1 MLPRRAS
8 RFASPPPHVYSLS
21 MRLKSHIFVSALLR
35 RAFALGG
42 YAAVLRKGAEDA
54 GAIFIRQRT
63 RMGTE
68 TLFAPAPQNFFEDD
82 ADTGRKFE
90 TRLKDRD
97 GDAVEDALAREIRFD
112 PDCWI
117 VEIELDDRAD
127 LFDVVPDEGRS
138 LS

>member
-1 MLPRRAS
+1 
-8 RFASPPPHVYSLS
+8 

-42 YAAVLRKGAEDA
+42 YAAILRKGAEDA
-54 GAIFIRQRT
+54 GAIFIRQRS

-68 TLFAPAPQNFFEDD
+68 TLFAPAPQNFFDDD
-82 ADTGRKFE
+82 ANIGRKFE
-90 TRLKDRD
+90 IRLKDRD
-97 GDAVEDALAREIRFD
+97 GDAVDDALSREIRFD

-127 LFDVVPDEGRS
+127 LFDVVPEDGANHS
-138 LS
+138 

>member
-1 MLPRRAS
+1 
-8 RFASPPPHVYSLS
+8 

-68 TLFAPAPQNFFEDD
+68 TLFAPAPQNFFDD
-82 ADTGRKFE
+82 GADTGRKFE
-90 TRLKDRD
+90 IRLKDRD
-97 GDAVEDALAREIRFD
+97 GDAVDDALSREIRFD

-127 LFDVVPDEGRS
+127 LFDVVPEDGANHS
-138 LS
+138 

>member
-1 MLPRRAS
+1 
-8 RFASPPPHVYSLS
+8 
-21 MRLKSHIFVSALLR
+21 MRLKSHIFVSAVLR

-42 YAAVLRKGAEDA
+42 YAAVLRKGADDA

-68 TLFAPAPQNFFEDD
+68 TLFAPAPQNFFDDD
-82 ADTGRKFE
+82 ADIGRKFE
-90 TRLKDRD
+90 IRLKDRESGELD
-97 GDAVEDALAREIRFD
+97 DALAREIRFD

-127 LFDVVPDEGRS
+127 LFDVVSDEGKS
-138 LS
+138 VS

>member
-1 MLPRRAS
+1 
-8 RFASPPPHVYSLS
+8 

-63 RMGTE
+63 RLGTE
-68 TLFAPAPQNFFEDD
+68 TLFAPAPQNFFDD
-82 ADTGRKFE
+82 DIDLGRKFE
-90 TRLKDRD
+90 VRLRD
-97 GDAVEDALAREIRFD
+97 GEAEQVEAALAGEIRFD

-117 VEIELDDRAD
+117 VEIELDDLGD
-127 LFDVVPDEGRS
+127 LFDVVPGAGEAI
-138 LS
+138 

>member
-1 MLPRRAS
+1 
-8 RFASPPPHVYSLS
+8 

-54 GAIFIRQRT
+54 GAIFIRQRS

-68 TLFAPAPQNFFEDD
+68 TLFAPAPQIFFDDD

-90 TRLKDRD
+90 IRLKDRD

-127 LFDVVPDEGRS
+127 LFDVVPDERKS
-138 LS
+138 LP